1 MLTYG
6 LAKKKKEKVIG
17 DASSVMGQQK
27 HKRKEKGEM
36 TSPIKPKTDHDV
48 GIIGHLD
55 LGPSND
61 GQKRGKGR
69 LKKLAREQGQQG
81 ETL

>member
-1 MLTYG
+1 
-6 LAKKKKEKVIG
+6 
-17 DASSVMGQQK
+17 MGQQK

-36 TSPIKPKTDHDV
+36 TSLIKPKTDHDV

-61 GQKRGKGR
+61 GHKRGKGR